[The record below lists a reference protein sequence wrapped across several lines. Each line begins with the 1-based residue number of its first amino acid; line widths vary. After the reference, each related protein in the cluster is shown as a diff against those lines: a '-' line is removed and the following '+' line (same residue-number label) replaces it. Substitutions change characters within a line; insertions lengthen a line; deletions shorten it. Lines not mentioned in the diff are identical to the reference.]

1 MGAPE
6 KQAYLGQFY
15 DRFFVEQGKVYAPS
29 SLYVIYSCVNH
40 WFINT
45 YGFKLNGLLKLNR
58 YLKAMTSTYVCK
70 KSRVFSPEEMDRLL
84 MCCQESNE
92 HEMTLLGVGAAL
104 MYYGL
109 LRISDVKKVK
119 IEDVS
124 QDEKGRIVVK
134 FVHARKRK
142 NPGFT
147 YLIPSLYKKLFL
159 KYESELSTE
168 LTSSSTYLHRFTKK
182 AKSRKAPLG
191 QKYIANLVTLA
202 CKVLGKDPF
211 GYTGHAFRRSAATNL
226 ADAGVS
232 FVNLK
237 RHGQWQSD
245 SVCEGYIA
253 NSKALQTER
262 VQYLLPEKRRIA
274 TTSNQQ
280 QQESVPILSK
290 EQLRNIFSALDDDS
304 SSDDG
309 PRLIDL
315 VKKRN
320 KRNKKSNAD
329 PYPEEVQYIK
339 TVPAPVIAIVEED
352 EPDPRP
358 EPSFSNNII
367 APTIVSSSMMDADD
381 SKKEENVS
389 FNDFLRHIDTGNNGG
404 KKNGT
409 VFHNCTFNLNN

>member
-1 MGAPE
+1 M
-6 KQAYLGQFY
+6 Y
-15 DRFFVEQGKVYAPS
+15 PS
-29 SLYVIYSCVNH
+29 Q
-40 WFINT
+40 T
-45 YGFKLNGLLKLNR
+45 
-58 YLKAMTSTYVCK
+58 
-70 KSRVFSPEEMDRLL
+70 
-84 MCCQESNE
+84 ES
-92 HEMTLLGVGAAL
+92 
-104 MYYGL
+104 
-109 LRISDVKKVK
+109 D
-119 IEDVS
+119 
-124 QDEKGRIVVK
+124 
-134 FVHARKRK
+134 
-142 NPGFT
+142 
-147 YLIPSLYKKLFL
+147 
-159 KYESELSTE
+159 
-168 LTSSSTYLHRFTKK
+168 
-182 AKSRKAPLG
+182 
-191 QKYIANLVTLA
+191 
-202 CKVLGKDPF
+202 
-211 GYTGHAFRRSAATNL
+211 
-226 ADAGVS
+226 
-232 FVNLK
+232 
-237 RHGQWQSD
+237 
-245 SVCEGYIA
+245 CEGYIA